1 MIDTP
6 RTGCAFHG
14 ALQTLSA
21 IPGVVPVAHCTANCA
36 AVGSLRGQ
44 VFGNV
49 ISATNILERHIIFG
63 GAARLREQLKNTARV
78 HNGDLYAVVAGCAP
92 EIVGDDSAAMTKE
105 LTDQG
110 YPAICVNAPGFG
122 GGAGDGYEKAAAA
135 LLGGCGGKNES
146 GGAVKPDGMD
156 DHSSEDETAPEPDRY
171 DVNILGIVPQKH
183 IFWLGELY
191 AIHDLTRLLGL
202 RANLLLG
209 PQSGPA
215 DWQSAKHA
223 RFSIVFSQHG
233 LRAAQF
239 LEANHG
245 VPYLLTTGLPVG
257 ARDSESLAERV
268 RQAWGIEIPEDA
280 ARQFQAVKKRLR
292 RELMEAAPY
301 YYTKGLQREFAIVA
315 GHDEVLGCVRV
326 LTDTLGMVPSAAVVA
341 DIPEASLL
349 PPFLDEIK
357 GLTKAYGTQ
366 LLFSE
371 NTGEI
376 HSLLSEARP
385 GLILGSG
392 LEAMAAKKI
401 GAPLIELSAPVFSA
415 APVFARHYCGL
426 SGEESLLAD
435 VFRSL

>member
-21 IPGVVPVAHCTANCA
+21 IPGVVPVAHSTANCA
-36 AVGSLRGQ
+36 AFCSLRGQ
-44 VFGNV
+44 VSGNV
-49 ISATNILERHIIFG
+49 TSVTNVLERHVIFG

-78 HNGDLYAVVAGCAP
+78 RNGGLYAVVAGCAP

-110 YPAICVNAPGFG
+110 YPAICVSAPGFG
-122 GGAGDGYEKAAAA
+122 GGLGEGYEKAVDVLLKAA
-135 LLGGCGGKNES
+135 LLDDGGNES
-146 GGAVKPDGMD
+146 KSIQETSIQETSIQETGAYD
-156 DHSSEDETAPEPDRY
+156 Y
-171 DVNILGIVPQKH
+171 DVNILGIVPFKH
-183 IFWLGELY
+183 IYWLGELY

-209 PQSGPA
+209 PEA
-215 DWQSAKHA
+215 EAAHWRSAKRT
-223 RFSIVFSQHG
+223 RFSLVFSQYG
-233 LRAAQF
+233 LRAARF

-245 VPYLLTTGLPVG
+245 IPYLLTAGLPTG
-257 ARDSESLAERV
+257 ARDSELLAEQI
-268 RQAWGIEIPEDA
+268 RQKWGVEIPESA
-280 ARQFQAVKKRLR
+280 ARQFQIMKKRFR
-292 RELMEAAPY
+292 QELADAAPY
-301 YYTKGLQREFAIVA
+301 YYAKGMQREFAIVA
-315 GHDEVLGCVRV
+315 GHDEIPGCVRM
-326 LTDTLGMVPSAAVVA
+326 LTEFLGMVPSVMVVT
-341 DIPEASLL
+341 DIPESSLL
-349 PPFLDEIK
+349 SPFLEEIQGMAK
-357 GLTKAYGTQ
+357 TYGAR

-376 HSLLSEARP
+376 HSLLMDARP

-392 LEAMAAKKI
+392 LEAMTAKKI

-426 SGEESLLAD
+426 SGGESLMRD
-435 VFRSL
+435 IFRAFD